1 MRPCGVSLP
10 QAGVGKQKPGSDG
23 SPPGWG
29 PPTSLFPGLPTGWF
43 PAKGSGDFGFCGQ
56 ARGGLAAVMVSKWP
70 VAGKGFLRTPYL
82 ACSTRGKK
90 CLRTLE
96 ILCEAM
102 VRHSA
107 IPGEATLKSWL
118 KRISGPGTPHKRQPT
133 EAGRSP
139 WTGRSSNFE
148 NHFGRKKEQAPTLGE
163 ECRVPSAGAQ
173 GSFTGRASEHTGG
186 GEGGWRASVRGARPV
201 ARTSWPGPGRR
212 ARCSGCTEDTPP
224 PQQPLCGGGGS
235 RGPGGRRGRQRIE
248 QALGAPPSLCQAA
261 AKTACGLCGGLKRP
275 HSYDHPSPLTCLPLR
290 RPGGVDTPHLE
301 VWNDRTPSIEPCKER
316 FFGREK
322 PCPVASQW
330 QTCHDH
336 HQDGG

>member
-1 MRPCGVSLP
+1 M
-10 QAGVGKQKPGSDG
+10 
-23 SPPGWG
+23 
-29 PPTSLFPGLPTGWF
+29 
-43 PAKGSGDFGFCGQ
+43 
-56 ARGGLAAVMVSKWP
+56 
-70 VAGKGFLRTPYL
+70 
-82 ACSTRGKK
+82 
-90 CLRTLE
+90 
-96 ILCEAM
+96 
-102 VRHSA
+102 
-107 IPGEATLKSWL
+107 KSWL

-173 GSFTGRASEHTGG
+173 GSFTGRAPEHTGG
-186 GEGGWRASVRGARPV
+186 GRGGGGTSVRGEVRGACGPALDVGRGAAGAR
-201 ARTSWPGPGRR
+201 RTLRLRR
-212 ARCSGCTEDTPP
+212 NP
-224 PQQPLCGGGGS
+224 CGGGGS
-235 RGPGGRRGRQRIE
+235 QGPGGRRGRQRIE